1 MPGRRTKEDHPATFA
16 PESMRAAL
24 EGKGWNAAYLRRML
38 QLWGVNP
45 KVDQILNGHRAPS
58 GSTAAL
64 IAYLLDIPLGG
75 LYEISDGVSVKDAMR
90 QLGKPRLRRGRPRL
104 HEQGVDPNAPT
115 STSPAPEPKNVV
127 N

>member
-16 PESMRAAL
+16 PESMQVAL
-24 EGKGWNAAYLRRML
+24 REKGWNAAYLRRML

-64 IAYLLDIPLGG
+64 IAHLLDIPLGG
-75 LYEISDGVSVKDAMR
+75 LYKISDGVSVKDAVR
-90 QLGKPRLRRGRPRL
+90 QLGRPRLRRGRPKL
-104 HEQGVDPNAPT
+104 HEQGVDPGTPT
-115 STSPAPEPKNVV
+115 STSPAPEPKNVI